1 MLIAVIGDCLLD
13 VMVRPEGPMRPGG
26 DVPARIG
33 LAPGG
38 QAANV
43 AVRLGRRG
51 ASVRLISPLADDVG
65 ARLLRDALEREAVN
79 LAPLPA
85 ARTGSV
91 VALVD
96 ESGERTMAS
105 ERVALDLSSLP
116 ELLEDADWVHV
127 SGYALRDPAGDR
139 LAAAL
144 VALPPEVRISVG
156 GGSMP
161 AGDPQAQHFLEQVR
175 IAGADLLLLASAEA
189 SALAGEPGE
198 AGKAG
203 EGADAPRL
211 ASRLAASLPH
221 CLVIVTAGEA
231 GSVAAGAGLEAPLE
245 VEAAV
250 LTEPPLDGTG
260 AGDGYAAALIDELAH
275 RRHWPPSAEELEAAM
290 RAATRL
296 GGLVARVEGAQG
308 HVAGEARLR
317 PAAGGADARDASST
331 AGDGR

>member
-139 LAAAL
+139 LVAAL
-144 VALPPEVRISVG
+144 ATLPPAVRISVG
-156 GGSMP
+156 GGSLP
-161 AGDPQAQHFLEQVR
+161 AGDPHAPHFLEQVG

-189 SALAGEPGE
+189 AALAGRE
-198 AGKAG
+198 A
-203 EGADAPRL
+203 DPPQL
-211 ASRLAASLPH
+211 ASRLAARLPD

-231 GSVAAGAGLEAPLE
+231 GSVAAGAGLAAPLE
-245 VEAAV
+245 VEAAI
-250 LTEPPLDGTG
+250 LAEPPLDGTG

-275 RRHWPPSAEELEAAM
+275 RRHWPPSAEELGAAM

-308 HVAGEARLR
+308 RVAGEARLR
-317 PAAGGADARDASST
+317 PAAGEADAQGSSSK
-331 AGDGR
+331 AGARR

>member
-13 VMVRPEGPMRPGG
+13 VMVRPQGPMRPGG

-51 ASVRLISPLADDVG
+51 ASVRLISPLADDVA

-96 ESGERTMAS
+96 EHGERAMAS

-127 SGYALRDPAGDR
+127 SGYALRDAAGDL
-139 LAAAL
+139 LAGAL
-144 VALPPEVRISVG
+144 GALPPEVRISVG
-156 GGSMP
+156 GGSIP
-161 AGDPQAQHFLEQVR
+161 AGDPQARHLLEEVR

-189 SALAGEPGE
+189 SALAGEAAE
-198 AGKAG
+198 AGNA
-203 EGADAPRL
+203 GADAPRL
-211 ASRLAASLPH
+211 ASRLAARLPD

-231 GSVAAGAGLEAPLE
+231 GSAAAGPGLEAPLE